1 MMNSS
6 KLRAISALG
15 ALAISAAAPAA
26 AQLRIGPPVRTD
38 AGPGFTVSNEISQAS
53 SSAFPSVGI
62 HGYNDYRT
70 GIRTWYTLT
79 TDGGATWDEVL
90 IRPPVPNQATVEGDP
105 MACADPRTGLIWA
118 GGIAFSG
125 NGGMYTARYD
135 PQTDTFTN
143 SVMIQA
149 ASGTDKGWMAAGPAP
164 NDPDST
170 RVYCAYNFGVARSSD
185 LGDTWQ
191 GPVSL
196 GSGIG
201 FLPRVSAD
209 GTVHVAYYDFGT
221 QHRLRSSSD
230 GGVTWGS
237 PIVIADRMD
246 AWPIQ
251 DCPRIAGD
259 FRAPSLQGLA
269 VHPTDPNR
277 LYFVFNDTTSITAGE
292 ADVDVYFTQSTDAGA
307 TWSTPVVING
317 DSPEIGDQWFP
328 WIEVDEEG
336 RLHATWYD
344 SRHTVQN
351 DADLINEFDA
361 YYGLSTDD
369 GASWT
374 EARLTPSS
382 FSSNDD
388 GFGSGFIG
396 DYIGMSVAGSRATPA
411 YMRTDP
417 VSGADAYVNN
427 ILVDESQEFCRGVVC
442 PCGNTDPSGG
452 CGNSGNDADPST
464 GATLA
469 SSGSASIAAD
479 DIVLTISGVNGG
491 TVGLV
496 AVGTD
501 SGSTPVGDGQLC
513 LAGTLARMPIYQ
525 ADGTGT
531 ATVGPGAVI
540 SEVAASPIGAPTAGQ
555 TWYLQSFYRDIGGP
569 CGTNF
574 NFTNA
579 LSITWVP

>member
-1 MMNSS
+1 MKHIQS
-6 KLRAISALG
+6 LRALTGLG
-15 ALAISAAAPAA
+15 AFALAFASTAS

-38 AGPGFTVSNEISQAS
+38 AGPGSTISNEISQAS

-70 GIRTWYTLT
+70 GIRTWFTYT
-79 TDGGATWDEVL
+79 TDAGASWQEVL
-90 IRPPVPNQATVEGDP
+90 IRPPAGNQANVEGDP

-118 GGIAFSG
+118 GGISFAG

-143 SVMIQA
+143 AVMIQA
-149 ASGTDKGWMAAGPAP
+149 ASGTDKGWMAAGP
-164 NDPDST
+164 DPTNANAT
-170 RVYCAYNFGVARSSD
+170 RVYCAYNFGVARSAD
-185 LGDTWQ
+185 LGDTWS
-191 GPVSL
+191 GPVPL
-196 GSGIG
+196 GTGIG

-209 GTVHVAYYDFGT
+209 GTVHVSYYDFDT
-221 QHRLRSSSD
+221 RHLIRSSTD
-230 GGVTWGS
+230 GGVSWSS
-237 PIVIADRMD
+237 PVVIADRMD
-246 AWPIQ
+246 VWPIQ
-251 DCPRIAGD
+251 DCPRIAGS
-259 FRAPSLQGLA
+259 FRAPSLQGMA
-269 VHPTDPNR
+269 AHPTDPDK
-277 LYFVFNDTTSITAGE
+277 LYFVYNDTTSMTAGQ
-292 ADVDVYFTQSTDAGA
+292 ADVDIYFTQSGDAGA

-317 DSPEIGDQWFP
+317 DAPEVGDQWFP

-344 SRHTVQN
+344 SRNTMQN
-351 DADLINEFDA
+351 DNATNNRFDA
-361 YYGLSTDD
+361 YYALSTDD
-369 GASWT
+369 GATWT
-374 EARLTPSS
+374 EARLTPDS
-382 FSSNDD
+382 FSSAND

-417 VSGADAYVNN
+417 SSGADAYVNN
-427 ILVDESQEFCRGVVC
+427 ILVDESQEYCRGVVC
-442 PCGNTDPSGG
+442 PCGNTDPTSG
-452 CGNSGNDADPST
+452 CGNSGNDGDPAT
-464 GATLA
+464 GAKL
-469 SSGSASIAAD
+469 SSNGSASIAAD

-496 AVGTD
+496 AVGT
-501 SGSTPVGDGQLC
+501 STGSAPVGDGQLC
-513 LAGTLARMPIYQ
+513 LGGTLARLPIYQ

-531 ATVGPGAVI
+531 ATFGPNGVI
-540 SEVAASPIGAPTAGQ
+540 AGVASSPIGTPTAGQ

-579 LSITWVP
+579 LSITWIP